1 MINVIIADDDEIF
14 RNGLKIIIEQDKD
27 IKVCGLASNG
37 NSAYDLCKTEKP
49 DIVLMDMQM
58 PYCDGSS
65 ATYKIKQDFPNIKV
79 LVLTTFDDKATVSKA
94 LTSGADGYVLKD
106 VDETKIVNAIKSTM
120 LDINVFG
127 KTVFDSN
134 KLNFDIRFD
143 DVQNNTHTVKL
154 TNRETELLVNV
165 AKGLSNKE
173 IAKTM
178 FLSDGTVRNNISAL
192 LLKLNLKDRTQLAVY
207 AVKNDYI

>member
-1 MINVIIADDDEIF
+1 LIKVIIADDDDIF

-27 IKVCGLASNG
+27 IKVCGLAGDG
-37 NSAYDLCKTEKP
+37 NAAYNLCKSENP

-58 PYCDGSS
+58 PYCDGSD
-65 ATYKIKQDFPNIKV
+65 ATFKIKQEFPNIKV

-106 VDETKIVNAIKSTM
+106 VDENKIINAIKST
-120 LDINVFG
+120 LLNINVFG
-127 KTVFDSN
+127 KSVFDNLKN
-134 KLNFDIRFD
+134 KLI
-143 DVQNNTHTVKL
+143 NNSAPAVKL

-178 FLSDGTVRNNISAL
+178 FLSEGTVRNNISAL
-192 LLKLNLKDRTQLAVY
+192 LLKLKLRDRTQLAVY

>member
-1 MINVIIADDDEIF
+1 MIKVIIADDDDIF
-14 RNGLKIIIEQDKD
+14 RNGLKIIIEQDSD
-27 IKVCGLASNG
+27 IKVCGLAGDG
-37 NSAYDLCKTEKP
+37 NAAYNLCKSENP

-58 PYCDGSS
+58 PYCDGSD
-65 ATYKIKQDFPNIKV
+65 ATFKIKQEFHNIKI
-79 LVLTTFDDKATVSKA
+79 LVLTTFDDKATITKA
-94 LTSGADGYVLKD
+94 LSSGADGYVLKD
-106 VDETKIVNAIKSTM
+106 VDEIKIVNAIKSTM

-127 KTVFDSN
+127 KTVFDSLKG
-134 KLNFDIRFD
+134 KLAK
-143 DVQNNTHTVKL
+143 NNTHTVKL

>member
-1 MINVIIADDDEIF
+1 LIKVIIADDDDIF

-27 IKVCGLASNG
+27 IKVCGLAGDG
-37 NSAYDLCKTEKP
+37 NAAYNLCKSENP

-58 PYCDGSS
+58 PYCDGSD
-65 ATYKIKQDFPNIKV
+65 ATFKIKQEFPNIKV

-106 VDETKIVNAIKSTM
+106 VDENKIINAIKST
-120 LDINVFG
+120 LLNINVFG
-127 KTVFDSN
+127 KSVFDNLKN
-134 KLNFDIRFD
+134 KLI
-143 DVQNNTHTVKL
+143 NNSTPAVKL
-154 TNRETELLVNV
+154 TNRETELIVNV

>member
-1 MINVIIADDDEIF
+1 MIKVIIADDDEIF
-14 RNGLKIIIEQDKD
+14 RNGLKIIIEQDSD
-27 IKVCGLASNG
+27 IKVCGLAGDG
-37 NSAYDLCKTEKP
+37 NAAYNLCKSENP

-79 LVLTTFDDKATVSKA
+79 LVLTTFDDKATITEA
-94 LTSGADGYVLKD
+94 LSSGADGYVLKD

-127 KTVFDSN
+127 KSVFDNLKN
-134 KLNFDIRFD
+134 KLI
-143 DVQNNTHTVKL
+143 NNSTPAVKL

-173 IAKTM
+173 IAKNM
-178 FLSDGTVRNNISAL
+178 FLSEGTVRNNISAL
-192 LLKLNLKDRTQLAVY
+192 LLKLKLRDRTQLAVY

>member
-1 MINVIIADDDEIF
+1 
-14 RNGLKIIIEQDKD
+14 
-27 IKVCGLASNG
+27 
-37 NSAYDLCKTEKP
+37 
-49 DIVLMDMQM
+49 
-58 PYCDGSS
+58 
-65 ATYKIKQDFPNIKV
+65 
-79 LVLTTFDDKATVSKA
+79 
-94 LTSGADGYVLKD
+94 
-106 VDETKIVNAIKSTM
+106 M

-127 KTVFDSN
+127 KTVFDSLKE
-134 KLNFDIRFD
+134 KLAK
-143 DVQNNTHTVKL
+143 NNTHTVKL

>member
-1 MINVIIADDDEIF
+1 MIKVIIADDDDIF
-14 RNGLKIIIEQDKD
+14 RNGLKIIIEQDSD
-27 IKVCGLASNG
+27 IKVCGLAGDG
-37 NSAYDLCKTEKP
+37 NAAYNLCKSEKP

-106 VDETKIVNAIKSTM
+106 VDENKIINAIKST
-120 LDINVFG
+120 LLNINVFG
-127 KTVFDSN
+127 KSVFDNLKN
-134 KLNFDIRFD
+134 KLI
-143 DVQNNTHTVKL
+143 NNSTPAVKL
-154 TNRETELLVNV
+154 TNRETELIVNV

-173 IAKTM
+173 IAKIM
-178 FLSDGTVRNNISAL
+178 FLSEGTVRNNISAL

>member
-1 MINVIIADDDEIF
+1 M
-14 RNGLKIIIEQDKD
+14 K
-27 IKVCGLASNG
+27 
-37 NSAYDLCKTEKP
+37 EK
-49 DIVLMDMQM
+49 
-58 PYCDGSS
+58 
-65 ATYKIKQDFPNIKV
+65 
-79 LVLTTFDDKATVSKA
+79 LVK
-94 LTSGADGYVLKD
+94 
-106 VDETKIVNAIKSTM
+106 
-120 LDINVFG
+120 
-127 KTVFDSN
+127 
-134 KLNFDIRFD
+134 
-143 DVQNNTHTVKL
+143 NNTHTVKL

>member
-37 NSAYDLCKTEKP
+37 NSAYDLCKSENP

-58 PYCDGSS
+58 PYCDGSD
-65 ATYKIKQDFPNIKV
+65 ATFKIKQEFPNIKI
-79 LVLTTFDDKATVSKA
+79 LVLTTFDDKATITKA
-94 LTSGADGYVLKD
+94 LSSGADGYVLKD

-127 KTVFDSN
+127 KTVFDSLKE
-134 KLNFDIRFD
+134 KL
-143 DVQNNTHTVKL
+143 VKNNTHTVKL

-178 FLSDGTVRNNISAL
+178 FLSEGTVRNNISAL
-192 LLKLNLKDRTQLAVY
+192 LLKLKLRDRTQLAVY